1 MGHTF
6 YDKSKIES
14 LHHIEINNFTG
25 KGCLTN
31 GREEI
36 SMSFTNLPLMKQIHA
51 RVNKTLSNG
60 IQLNM
65 STDESKKLLRRH
77 VNSKTNLVILFIDIN
92 NSTQMSLS
100 LPENKF
106 ALMIQTF
113 AQEISI
119 AASGYGGYVFK
130 YEGDAVIVLFP
141 AGYDQAKACK
151 NALSCSRAILEI
163 IKEVI
168 NPAFKANELPEIKV
182 RIGLAYGDALVVLYG
197 KSLEK
202 AHIDIIGSSISM
214 AVKIASVAKPNQV
227 LVGEFIYNILLSS
240 SSHKD
245 FLNNSKFIE
254 VALDPLKWNY
264 HSHFNPGSIYRVYEY
279 LENNQL
285 A

>member
-1 MGHTF
+1 MIF
-6 YDKSKIES
+6 A
-14 LHHIEINNFTG
+14 
-25 KGCLTN
+25 
-31 GREEI
+31 
-36 SMSFTNLPLMKQIHA
+36 NLPLMKQIHA
-51 RVNKTLSNG
+51 RVNKTLNNG

-65 STDESKKLLRRH
+65 STEESKKLLRRH
-77 VNSKTNLVILFIDIN
+77 VNSKTNLVIAFIDIN

-119 AASGYGGYVFK
+119 AALGYGGYVFK

-141 AGYDQAKACK
+141 AKYDESKACK
-151 NALSCSRAILEI
+151 NALDCSSAILEI

-182 RIGLAYGDALVVLYG
+182 RIGLAFGNALVVLYG
-197 KSLEK
+197 TSLEK

-227 LVGEFIYNILLSS
+227 LIGEFIYNILLSS
-240 SSHKD
+240 SNHKD
-245 FLNNSKFIE
+245 FLNHSKFKE
-254 VALDPLKWNY
+254 VKLDPIKWNY
-264 HSHFNPGSIYRVYEY
+264 PSPSNPGSIYRVYEY
-279 LENNQL
+279 LVFGK
-285 A
+285 